1 MAFQL
6 NALKTAFENAT
17 RETNHGSFW
26 HGETGAAILEE
37 IWNPRNRGTD
47 SLSFAQV
54 AAMLNEMEAPS
65 PSNKEWT
72 TSMVTAAF
80 RRACEE
86 WGVPDNAPA
95 RKPREAKPASA
106 AKGKGSAKGK

>member
-1 MAFQL
+1 
-6 NALKTAFENAT
+6 
-17 RETNHGSFW
+17 
-26 HGETGAAILEE
+26 
-37 IWNPRNRGTD
+37 
-47 SLSFAQV
+47 
-54 AAMLNEMEAPS
+54 MEAPS